1 MSPVVRVLS
10 KLKELFARAAFPG
23 SAMAVARDLERLTQE
38 GEALLGPT
46 GWALLRRYGRLMSGT
61 YSGQY
66 VSALPGAEVRALL
79 EALQRGDRI
88 PVHLLHRH
96 RSGCY
101 ESSWLSLDEG
111 RLLIHYPNRTEPA
124 EINPCAQGA

>member
-1 MSPVVRVLS
+1 MSLRVLVLS
-10 KLKELFARAAFPG
+10 KLKGLCMRAAFPG

-38 GEALLGPT
+38 GEALLGLT

-66 VSALPGAEVRALL
+66 VSALPGAEVRTLLQALR
-79 EALQRGDRI
+79 RGDRI
-88 PVHLLHRH
+88 PVHLMQRH

-101 ESSWLSLDEG
+101 ESSWLSLARG
-111 RLLIHYPNRTEPA
+111 RLLMHYPDRTEPA
-124 EINPCAQGA
+124 E